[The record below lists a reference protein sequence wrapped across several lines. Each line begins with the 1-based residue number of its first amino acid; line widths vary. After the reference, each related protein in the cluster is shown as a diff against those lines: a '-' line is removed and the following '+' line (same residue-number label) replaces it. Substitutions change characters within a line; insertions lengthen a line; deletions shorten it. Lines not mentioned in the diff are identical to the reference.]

1 MVLVVLQQDHLALEL
16 CLELVSRTGPGHE
29 CLFCYL
35 PNSPCLLTQSVSNPH
50 ETQGL
55 RSISWVHSPIPSPEL
70 TTSHIL
76 EFLQGQE
83 SVFLSLVVMTDA
95 QGTSEK

>member
-35 PNSPCLLTQSVSNPH
+35 PNSPCLLTLSPTLMRPKASVLSP
-50 ETQGL
+50 G
-55 RSISWVHSPIPSPEL
+55 SILLSP
-70 TTSHIL
+70 
-76 EFLQGQE
+76 
-83 SVFLSLVVMTDA
+83 A
-95 QGTSEK
+95 QNLPPPIF